1 MTSKTLYQGKI
12 IDLSL
17 ESIYLPNGQH
27 VELEVIHH
35 PGGAAIAAIDN
46 NQQLCLIRHYRH
58 VARNWLW
65 ELPAG
70 KIDAGE
76 SPLQTAQREL
86 QEEAGITAKHWQCLG
101 AIYSSP
107 GIFDE
112 QIYLYLAQDLTQG
125 DTQHEIDEAIEVHW
139 LPITEVLAMA
149 LDNRIRDAKT
159 LIGLYRAVA
168 LLKQPI

>member
-12 IDLSL
+12 IDLAL
-17 ESIYLPNGQH
+17 ESIKLPNGQH

-58 VARNWLW
+58 VARDWLW

-76 SPLQTAQREL
+76 TPQQTAQREL
-86 QEEAGITAKHWQCLG
+86 KEEAGIIAQQWHSLG
-101 AIYSSP
+101 AVYSSP
-107 GIFDE
+107 GVFDE
-112 QIYLYLAQDLTQG
+112 QIHLYLAKDLTQG
-125 DTQHEIDEAIEVHW
+125 ETRHEIDEAIEVHW

-149 LDNRIRDAKT
+149 QDNRIRDAKT
-159 LIGLYRAVA
+159 LIGLYRAAA
-168 LLKQPI
+168 LLK